1 MCTWYITYILV
12 PNFDSHKASC
22 MFVIEEQKQMKTKWS
37 NNPTQLK
44 NVSFFH
50 FQCVF
55 DQNIQQHDCM
65 VYKQNKTK

>member
-1 MCTWYITYILV
+1 
-12 PNFDSHKASC
+12 